1 MNSAP
6 SRSYNETPM
15 RARTLVAAIGF
26 VSATASA
33 DPKPTPVDT
42 KAFRDKMIVLQDSAG
57 GTYIVVP
64 GDDKRVFFGTAKVVY
79 EQIVVGGSRDGDAW
93 EIDTWAPRIP

>member
-1 MNSAP
+1 
-6 SRSYNETPM
+6 M

-33 DPKPTPVDT
+33 EPKPTRVDI
-42 KAFRDKMIVLQDSAG
+42 KPFRDKMIVLQDSAG

-64 GDDKRVFFGTAKVVY
+64 GDKSGERPTRSTAAGGAEMIDKRVLRHGQGRLRANRRQRVAR
-79 EQIVVGGSRDGDAW
+79 G
-93 EIDTWAPRIP
+93 